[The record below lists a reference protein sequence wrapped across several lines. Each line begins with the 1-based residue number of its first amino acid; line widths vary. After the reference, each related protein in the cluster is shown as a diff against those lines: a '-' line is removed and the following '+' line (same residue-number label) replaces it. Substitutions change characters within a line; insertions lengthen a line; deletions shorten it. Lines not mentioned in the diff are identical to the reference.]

1 MATVSAER
9 PSAPKIISRAEARR
23 IGLSRYHDG
32 KACARGHVNPE
43 RYVSSGNCLACLVV
57 IRRTPEHRA
66 ARVEANRKYMQ
77 TPGGKRSR
85 CAADARYRTKLRQT
99 RPQL

>member
-1 MATVSAER
+1 MDTVHAER
-9 PSAPKIISRAEARR
+9 PSAPKIMTRAEARR
-23 IGLSRYHDG
+23 LDLSRYRDG

-43 RYVSSGNCLACLVV
+43 RYVSSGNCIACLVV

-66 ARVEANRKYMQ
+66 ARVEANRKYMR

-85 CAADARYRTKLRQT
+85 RTADARYRTKLRQT